1 MAEKIEVGVT
11 IKGTEKVS
19 TDLNKIDS
27 KTQDI
32 SGSVDMA
39 SGSLDRMTGGMVSM
53 FKGVAGG
60 VKKAVIGMKT
70 LRGAMMATGI
80 GALVV
85 LIGSLV
91 AYFTSTKK
99 GAEMLEVATAS
110 LGIIMGKLTDTL
122 SSLGGFLVS
131 AFQDPQEAIASLN
144 GMMSDVWGW
153 FVSIGTYIKE
163 SFILNIL
170 VLQRSLKKAAI
181 AAKEFFGGD
190 ASEMKAELAEI
201 ESAITSTL
209 AELEKAAEEVTGPL
223 RDMYGA
229 VVDGVKKLVSETD
242 KAIEAQNALTKASQA
257 LRQAERDLIVTE
269 AEKLAIIAEQEVISR
284 DITKSFAERKAANK
298 LAQETEES
306 LHAQRLANAEE
317 KLRIHREEM
326 ALTES
331 LEKDYQRES
340 ELEAAAIN
348 LRTQS
353 AKLKKKFT
361 MEEGLLNEQ
370 QAAENKAIDD
380 AELLRIATLKK
391 ATQSAQQNE
400 VDALELKYIKLNEM
414 AQGNAEI
421 EKQLKEKQ
429 EADLL
434 AITKKYAEE
443 EVGVIDTA
451 AEEKKAIE
459 QATADAVKAARL
471 GIVSAGFDALKAM
484 AKTEEGQKR
493 LAIAQILV
501 NQGIAMSAAIR
512 TALTAA
518 AAMPQPA
525 GMFSVPGFTA
535 SMIGMVLSSFASI
548 KGVMN
553 QAGAAS
559 GSVGTSSGGGGSG
572 GGTAQLAL
580 TPSLESFGEG
590 TLALPAVQA
599 YILQNNIADADA
611 LAQALQNQS
620 SL

>member
-1 MAEKIEVGVT
+1 
-11 IKGTEKVS
+11 
-19 TDLNKIDS
+19 
-27 KTQDI
+27 
-32 SGSVDMA
+32 
-39 SGSLDRMTGGMVSM
+39 
-53 FKGVAGG
+53 
-60 VKKAVIGMKT
+60 
-70 LRGAMMATGI
+70 
-80 GALVV
+80 
-85 LIGSLV
+85 
-91 AYFTSTKK
+91 
-99 GAEMLEVATAS
+99 
-110 LGIIMGKLTDTL
+110 
-122 SSLGGFLVS
+122 
-131 AFQDPQEAIASLN
+131 
-144 GMMSDVWGW
+144 
-153 FVSIGTYIKE
+153 
-163 SFILNIL
+163 
-170 VLQRSLKKAAI
+170 
-181 AAKEFFGGD
+181 
-190 ASEMKAELAEI
+190 MKAELAEI

>member
-19 TDLNKIDS
+19 SDLNKVDS

-39 SGSLDRMTGGMVSM
+39 SGSLDRMTGGMVTM

-70 LRGAMMATGI
+70 LRGAMIATGI

-85 LIGSLV
+85 LVGSLV
-91 AYFTSTKK
+91 AFFTKTQK
-99 GAEMLEVATAS
+99 GAELLEIASAS
-110 LGIIMGKLTDTL
+110 LGVVMGKLTDTL
-122 SSLGGFLVS
+122 STMGGIMVSIFTDPVQAIKDFGGFLKTFVMDRVTNLMDGLGFLGSAVS
-131 AFQDPQEAIASLN
+131 KLFKRDFSGAMADAKKGVENLAMANPLIA
-144 GMMSDVWGW
+144 
-153 FVSIGTYIKE
+153 GTVLVVTELVDATKE
-163 SFILNIL
+163 
-170 VLQRSLKKAAI
+170 
-181 AAKEFFGGD
+181 
-190 ASEMKAELAEI
+190 
-201 ESAITSTL
+201 
-209 AELEKAAEEVTGPL
+209 
-223 RDMYGA
+223 
-229 VVDGVKKLVSETD
+229 LVSETT
-242 KAIEAQNALTKASQA
+242 KAVAAQNALTKASQE

-298 LAQETEES
+298 LAQETEEA

-331 LEKDYQRES
+331 LEEDYQREA

-370 QAAENKAIDD
+370 EAAENKAIDD
-380 AELLRIATLKK
+380 AELLRIATLRA

-414 AQGNAEI
+414 AMGNAET
-421 EKQLKEKQ
+421 EKLLKEKQ

-443 EVGVIDTA
+443 EVVVIDTA

-471 GIVSAGFDALKAM
+471 GIVAAGFDALKSM

-493 LAIAQILV
+493 LAISQILV
-501 NQGIAMSAAIR
+501 NQGIAMSNAVAAG
-512 TALTAA
+512 LSAA
-518 AAMPQPA
+518 AKMPQPA
-525 GMFSVPGFTA
+525 GLFMAPGFVA
-535 SMIGMVLSSFASI
+535 SALAIALTSFASI

-553 QAGAAS
+553 QAGASA
-559 GSVGTSSGGGGSG
+559 GSVGTSSGGGGGISSG
-572 GGTAQLAL
+572 MQLGLTPNLEGVTQVQEAIPPVKAFVVQSQLADESALVAQLKAMA
-580 TPSLESFGEG
+580 SL
-590 TLALPAVQA
+590 
-599 YILQNNIADADA
+599 
-611 LAQALQNQS
+611 
-620 SL
+620 

>member
-32 SGSVDMA
+32 SGSVDKA
-39 SGSLDRMTGGMVSM
+39 SGSLDRMTGGMVTM
-53 FKGVAGG
+53 FKGIAGG
-60 VKKAVIGMKT
+60 VKKAVLGMKT

-85 LIGSLV
+85 LVGSLV
-91 AYFTSTKK
+91 AFFTKTQK
-99 GAEMLEVATAS
+99 GAELLEIASAS
-110 LGIIMGKLTDTL
+110 LGVVMGKLTDTL
-122 SSLGGFLVS
+122 STMGGIMVSIFTDPVQAIKDFGGFLKTFVMDRVTNLMDGLGFLGSAVS
-131 AFQDPQEAIASLN
+131 KLFKRDFSGAMADAKKGVENLAMANPLIA
-144 GMMSDVWGW
+144 
-153 FVSIGTYIKE
+153 GTV
-163 SFILNIL
+163 L
-170 VLQRSLKKAAI
+170 VVGELV
-181 AAKEFFGGD
+181 D
-190 ASEMKAELAEI
+190 ATK
-201 ESAITSTL
+201 
-209 AELEKAAEEVTGPL
+209 G
-223 RDMYGA
+223 
-229 VVDGVKKLVSETD
+229 LVSETT
-242 KAIEAQNALTKASQA
+242 KAVKAQNELTKASQE

-331 LEKDYQRES
+331 LEEDYQREA

-370 QAAENKAIDD
+370 EAAENKAIDD
-380 AELLRIATLKK
+380 AELLRIATLRA

-421 EKQLKEKQ
+421 EKELKEKQ

-443 EVGVIDTA
+443 EVVVIDTA

-471 GIVSAGFDALKAM
+471 GIVAAGFDALKSM

-493 LAIAQILV
+493 LAISQILV
-501 NQGIAMSAAIR
+501 NQGIAMSEAIR
-512 TALTAA
+512 SAQQSATATGPLAVFTA
-518 AAMPQPA
+518 
-525 GMFSVPGFTA
+525 PGFTA
-535 SMIGMVLSSFASI
+535 SMIAMVLGSFASI

-553 QAGAAS
+553 QAGASA
-559 GSVGTSSGGGGSG
+559 GSVGTSSGGGAGGISSG
-572 GGTAQLAL
+572 MQLGLTPNLEGVTQVQEAIPPVKAFVVQSQLADESALVAQLKAMA
-580 TPSLESFGEG
+580 SL
-590 TLALPAVQA
+590 
-599 YILQNNIADADA
+599 
-611 LAQALQNQS
+611 
-620 SL
+620 

>member
-39 SGSLDRMTGGMVSM
+39 SGSLDRMTGGMLTM

-60 VKKAVIGMKT
+60 VKKAVMGMKT

-110 LGIIMGKLTDTL
+110 LGVIMGKLTDTL

-144 GMMSDVWGW
+144 SMMSEVWDW

-209 AELEKAAEEVTGPL
+209 AELEKAAAEVTGPL
-223 RDMYGA
+223 LDMYGA
-229 VVDGVKKLVSETD
+229 VVDGVKKLVSETT
-242 KAIEAQNALTKASQA
+242 KAVKAQNALTKASQE

-298 LAQETEES
+298 LAQETEEA

-331 LEKDYQRES
+331 LEEDYKRES
-340 ELEAAAIN
+340 DLEAAAIN

-361 MEEGLLNEQ
+361 MEAGLLNEQ
-370 QAAENKAIDD
+370 EAAENKAIDD
-380 AELLRIATLKK
+380 AELLRIATLKA

-443 EVGVIDTA
+443 EVVVIDTA

-471 GIVSAGFDALKAM
+471 GIVAAGFDALKSM

-493 LAIAQILV
+493 LAISQILV
-501 NQGIAMSAAIR
+501 NQGIAMSQAIAGATTSA
-512 TALTAA
+512 TATGPGAFVATPLFIAQ
-518 AAMPQPA
+518 AM
-525 GMFSVPGFTA
+525 GL
-535 SMIGMVLSSFASI
+535 VLGSFASI

-559 GSVGTSSGGGGSG
+559 GSVGTSSGGGG

-580 TPSLESFGEG
+580 TPSLESFEG
-590 TLALPAVQA
+590 DTLALPSVQA
-599 YILQNNIADADA
+599 YVLQNNIADADA

>member
-60 VKKAVIGMKT
+60 VKKAVLGMKT

-110 LGIIMGKLTDTL
+110 LGVIMGKLTDTL

-144 GMMSDVWGW
+144 SMMSEVWDW

-209 AELEKAAEEVTGPL
+209 AELEKAAAEVTGPL
-223 RDMYGA
+223 VDMYGA
-229 VVDGVKKLVSETD
+229 VVDGVKKLVSETT
-242 KAIEAQNALTKASQA
+242 KAVKAQNALTKASQE

-298 LAQETEES
+298 LAQETEEA

-331 LEKDYQRES
+331 LEEDYKRES
-340 ELEAAAIN
+340 DLEAAAIN

-361 MEEGLLNEQ
+361 MEAGLLNEQ
-370 QAAENKAIDD
+370 EAAENKAIDD
-380 AELLRIATLKK
+380 AELLRIATLKA

-443 EVGVIDTA
+443 EVVVIDTA

-471 GIVSAGFDALKAM
+471 GIVAAGFDALKSM

-493 LAIAQILV
+493 LAISQILV
-501 NQGIAMSAAIR
+501 NQGIAMSQAIAGATTSA
-512 TALTAA
+512 TATGPGAFVATPLFIAQ
-518 AAMPQPA
+518 AM
-525 GMFSVPGFTA
+525 GL
-535 SMIGMVLSSFASI
+535 VLGSFASI

-559 GSVGTSSGGGGSG
+559 GSVGTSSGGGG

-580 TPSLESFGEG
+580 TPSLESFEG
-590 TLALPAVQA
+590 DTLALPSVQA
-599 YILQNNIADADA
+599 YVLQNNIADADA

>member
-1 MAEKIEVGVT
+1 
-11 IKGTEKVS
+11 
-19 TDLNKIDS
+19 
-27 KTQDI
+27 
-32 SGSVDMA
+32 
-39 SGSLDRMTGGMVSM
+39 
-53 FKGVAGG
+53 
-60 VKKAVIGMKT
+60 
-70 LRGAMMATGI
+70 
-80 GALVV
+80 
-85 LIGSLV
+85 
-91 AYFTSTKK
+91 
-99 GAEMLEVATAS
+99 
-110 LGIIMGKLTDTL
+110 
-122 SSLGGFLVS
+122 
-131 AFQDPQEAIASLN
+131 
-144 GMMSDVWGW
+144 
-153 FVSIGTYIKE
+153 
-163 SFILNIL
+163 L

-209 AELEKAAEEVTGPL
+209 AELEKAAAEVTGPL
-223 RDMYGA
+223 VDMYGA
-229 VVDGVKKLVSETD
+229 VVDGVKKLVSETT
-242 KAIEAQNALTKASQA
+242 KAVKAQNALTKASQE

-298 LAQETEES
+298 LAQETEEA

-331 LEKDYQRES
+331 LEEDYKRES
-340 ELEAAAIN
+340 DLEAAAIN

-361 MEEGLLNEQ
+361 MEAGLLNEQ
-370 QAAENKAIDD
+370 EAAENKAIDD
-380 AELLRIATLKK
+380 AELLRIATLKA

-443 EVGVIDTA
+443 EVVVIDTA

-471 GIVSAGFDALKAM
+471 GIVAAGFDALKSM

-493 LAIAQILV
+493 LAISQILV
-501 NQGIAMSAAIR
+501 NQGIAMSQAIAGATTSA
-512 TALTAA
+512 TATGPGAFVATPLFIAQ
-518 AAMPQPA
+518 AM
-525 GMFSVPGFTA
+525 GL
-535 SMIGMVLSSFASI
+535 VLGSFASI

-559 GSVGTSSGGGGSG
+559 GSVGTSSGGGG

-580 TPSLESFGEG
+580 TPSLESFEG
-590 TLALPAVQA
+590 DTLALPSVQA
-599 YILQNNIADADA
+599 YVLQNNIADADA

>member
-39 SGSLDRMTGGMVSM
+39 SGSLDRMTGGMVTM

-60 VKKAVIGMKT
+60 VKKAVLGMKT

-85 LIGSLV
+85 LVGSLV
-91 AYFTSTKK
+91 AFFTKTQK
-99 GAEMLEVATAS
+99 GAELLEIASAS
-110 LGIIMGKLTDTL
+110 LGVVMGKLTDTL
-122 SSLGGFLVS
+122 STMGGIMVSIFTDPVQAIKDFGGFLKTFVMDRVTNLMDGLGFLGSAVS
-131 AFQDPQEAIASLN
+131 KLFKRDFSGAMADAKKGVENLAMANPLIA
-144 GMMSDVWGW
+144 
-153 FVSIGTYIKE
+153 GTVLVVGELVDATKE
-163 SFILNIL
+163 
-170 VLQRSLKKAAI
+170 
-181 AAKEFFGGD
+181 
-190 ASEMKAELAEI
+190 
-201 ESAITSTL
+201 
-209 AELEKAAEEVTGPL
+209 
-223 RDMYGA
+223 
-229 VVDGVKKLVSETD
+229 LVSETT
-242 KAIEAQNALTKASQA
+242 KAVTAQNALTKASQE

-298 LAQETEES
+298 LAQETEEA

-317 KLRIHREEM
+317 KLRIHREEIS
-326 ALTES
+326 LTES
-331 LEKDYQRES
+331 LEADLKREA

-370 QAAENKAIDD
+370 EAAENKAIDD
-380 AELLRIATLKK
+380 AELLRIATLRA

-414 AQGNAEI
+414 AMGNAET
-421 EKQLKEKQ
+421 EKLLKEKQ

-443 EVGVIDTA
+443 EVVVIDTA

-471 GIVSAGFDALKAM
+471 GIVAAGFDALKSM

-493 LAIAQILV
+493 LAISQILV
-501 NQGIAMSAAIR
+501 NQGIAMSEAFRGAQQ
-512 TALTAA
+512 AA
-518 AAMPQPA
+518 AATGPA
-525 GMFSVPGFTA
+525 APVMSPLFTA
-535 SMIGMVLSSFASI
+535 QMLGMVLSSFASI

-553 QAGAAS
+553 QAGASS
-559 GSVGTSSGGGGSG
+559 GSIGSGGGGG
-572 GGTAQLAL
+572 GASSAGMQLGLTPNLDNVTQVQEAIPPVKAFVVQSQLADESALVAQLKAMA
-580 TPSLESFGEG
+580 SL
-590 TLALPAVQA
+590 
-599 YILQNNIADADA
+599 
-611 LAQALQNQS
+611 
-620 SL
+620 

>member
-39 SGSLDRMTGGMVSM
+39 SGSLDRMTGGMVTM

-60 VKKAVIGMKT
+60 VKKAVLGMKT
-70 LRGAMMATGI
+70 LRGAMIATGI

-85 LIGSLV
+85 LVGSLV

-99 GAEMLEVATAS
+99 GAEMLEVATAA
-110 LGIIMGKLTDTL
+110 LGIVMGKLTDTL
-122 SSLGGFLVS
+122 SGMGEIMVSIFTDPVQSIKDFGKFLKEFVMDRVTNLMDGLGFLGSAVS
-131 AFQDPQEAIASLN
+131 KLFSRDFAGAMEDAKQGVINLAMANPL
-144 GMMSDVWGW
+144 
-153 FVSIGTYIKE
+153 
-163 SFILNIL
+163 
-170 VLQRSLKKAAI
+170 I
-181 AAKEFFGGD
+181 AAQVLIVGELVD
-190 ASEMKAELAEI
+190 ATKN
-201 ESAITSTL
+201 
-209 AELEKAAEEVTGPL
+209 
-223 RDMYGA
+223 
-229 VVDGVKKLVSETD
+229 LVSETT
-242 KAIEAQNALTKASQA
+242 KAVTAQNALTKASQD
-257 LRQAERDLIVTE
+257 LRQAERDLLVTE
-269 AEKLAIIAEQEVISR
+269 AEKLAIIAEQEVISK
-284 DITKSFAERKAANK
+284 DITKSFEERIAANK
-298 LAQETEES
+298 LAQEAEAEV
-306 LHAQRLANAEE
+306 HAQRVANSKEA
-317 KLRIHREEM
+317 LRIHQEEM
-326 ALTES
+326 GLTES
-331 LEKDYQRES
+331 LEADYQREK
-340 ELEAAAIN
+340 ELIAAVIN
-348 LRTQS
+348 LDTQS
-353 AKLKKKFT
+353 AKLKKKFVV
-361 MEEGLLNEQ
+361 EEGMLNEQ
-370 QAAENKAIDD
+370 MAAEGKAIDD
-380 AELLRIATLKK
+380 AELLRIATLRA

-443 EVGVIDTA
+443 EVVVIDTA

-471 GIVSAGFDALKAM
+471 GIVAAGFDALKSM

-493 LAIAQILV
+493 LAISQILV
-501 NQGIAMSAAIR
+501 NQGVAMSQAIAGATTSA
-512 TALTAA
+512 TAT
-518 AAMPQPA
+518 
-525 GMFSVPGFTA
+525 GPGAFVATPLFIA
-535 SMIGMVLSSFASI
+535 QALGLVLGSFASI

-553 QAGAAS
+553 QAGASS

-590 TLALPAVQA
+590 TLELPAVQA
-599 YILQNNIADADA
+599 YVLQNNIADADA